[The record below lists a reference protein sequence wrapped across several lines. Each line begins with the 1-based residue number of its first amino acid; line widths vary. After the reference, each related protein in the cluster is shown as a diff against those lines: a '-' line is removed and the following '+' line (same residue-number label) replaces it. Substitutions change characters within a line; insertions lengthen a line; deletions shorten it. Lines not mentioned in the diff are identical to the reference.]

1 MGRCEGLVGWSTPSN
16 TSPPGCNLQQ
26 TLYSCSFYRH
36 TCTILKPNQKH
47 AHAFF
52 LFIFNAASSRR
63 KLHTAMGVLTSS
75 RVLERY
81 RALHTFY
88 GSNKLFF
95 GQEAEWIGERVR
107 TIDRIP

>member
-52 LFIFNAASSRR
+52 LFIYSSTMQP
-63 KLHTAMGVLTSS
+63 LPV
-75 RVLERY
+75 V
-81 RALHTFY
+81 TF
-88 GSNKLFF
+88 
-95 GQEAEWIGERVR
+95 I
-107 TIDRIP
+107 TIVVIY